1 MNDVAGPVTLVAAIA
16 TGLVAGLFYAFA
28 CSVMLA
34 LRGADDRTFVDVMQ
48 RINVAIRN
56 GWFALAF
63 VGALLSTV
71 VAVVVHAR
79 QGRTA
84 VLIPVVAALAFYLLT
99 LGVTFAA
106 NIPLNNRLEA
116 AGPPDALADARAV
129 RTSFERPWVRWNV
142 VRAVSATAAFGCLC
156 WALVQHGRL
165 EQLAGG

>member
-1 MNDVAGPVTLVAAIA
+1 MDDVAGGLTLAAAIL
-16 TGLVAGLFYAFA
+16 TGLVAGLFYSYA

-63 VGALLSTV
+63 VGAPLCTV
-71 VAVVVHAR
+71 VAAVLHAR

-84 VLIPVVAALAFYLLT
+84 VLIPVVAALALYLVT
-99 LGVTFAA
+99 LGVTFAV
-106 NIPLNNRLEA
+106 NIPLNDRLEA
-116 AGPPDALADARAV
+116 AGPPGGLADPAAV

-142 VRAVSATAAFGCLC
+142 VRALSATAAFGCLC

-165 EQLAGG
+165 EQLAGV